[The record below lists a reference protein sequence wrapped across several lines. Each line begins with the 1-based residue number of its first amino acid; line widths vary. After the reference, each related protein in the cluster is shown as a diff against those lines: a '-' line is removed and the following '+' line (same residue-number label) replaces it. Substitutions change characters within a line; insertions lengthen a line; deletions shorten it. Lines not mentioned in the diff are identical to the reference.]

1 MPAPRSSPDWTNI
14 QNATD
19 SQTTPPH
26 SLDHQQ
32 TNCSPPDPS
41 IVQSNAETYNDRPV
55 SRDTLWRKLVAVFGL
70 PCIIGVA
77 AIDPGNL
84 EVDIQAGAAAGYA
97 LIWALLL
104 SSILGTILQTLSAH
118 VTICTGYHLAE
129 LCRRAYSRRWLLSN
143 IVFVITILSIVAFDI
158 AEVVGTAFAIQML
171 FHCPLWLGML
181 LSAVDTML
189 VLYLQK
195 TGITRVQLIVE
206 GLLLILATC
215 LIYEFFLS
223 SPSAADIAH
232 GAFVPTFGHRPQQ
245 GAILAVSIMGS
256 VIMSHNLFLHSW
268 LEKQRRCSDS
278 NVTSTASSINV
289 NSPSSNRNSDTDII
303 HSCRYAAAES
313 ASIFFSTFLIN
324 ACVLI
329 VAASLPQAIVS
340 AFDNLGLKTAGVLL
354 NRALGQQFAY
364 TAWAIALLA
373 SGHAATVTGALASQ
387 AVCEG
392 FLNIRQG
399 TTPSNI
405 ILASRVIAIIP
416 AVAAALAAGEQGSD
430 AIAVGSQTVLSF
442 ALPFAAI
449 PLFKMLNVTT
459 GPWSSHFSWLLNTGY
474 FVFCLVV
481 VANIFAVHEV
491 GRDIATNFG
500 SVALFGFLVL
510 IGATLIVLSVLVFTP
525 IHRSDVLDDGN
536 QLVSSDESERL
547 MNDRKTTYAL

>member
-1 MPAPRSSPDWTNI
+1 MSGLEGQLDCPNSQNDISSSSPLHSH
-14 QNATD
+14 D
-19 SQTTPPH
+19 SQPPSCSSPESACIRPSTQRTNSH
-26 SLDHQQ
+26 DLLDSQGSLWQRA
-32 TNCSPPDPS
+32 
-41 IVQSNAETYNDRPV
+41 IAI
-55 SRDTLWRKLVAVFGL
+55 FGL

-84 EVDIQAGAAAGYA
+84 EVDIQAGASTGYA

-104 SSILGTILQTLSAH
+104 SSVLGTILQTLSAH

-129 LCRRAYSRRWLLSN
+129 LCRRVYSRQWFLTK
-143 IVFVITILSIVAFDI
+143 IVFAITILSIIAFDV

-181 LSAVDTML
+181 LSAADTML

-195 TGITRVQLIVE
+195 TGMTRVQLIVE
-206 GLLLILATC
+206 GLLFILSVC

-223 SPSAADIAH
+223 SPSATDIAQ
-232 GAFVPTFGHRPQQ
+232 GTFVPTFGKRPQE
-245 GAILAVSIMGS
+245 GVILAVSIMGS

-268 LEKQRRCSDS
+268 LEKQRRNANSDI
-278 NVTSTASSINV
+278 VPTTPITANDSSIN
-289 NSPSSNRNSDTDII
+289 NSATQLVQ
-303 HSCRYAAAES
+303 SCRYAAIES

-329 VAASLPQAIVS
+329 VAASLPQAVVS
-340 AFDNLGLKTAGVLL
+340 TFDNLGLKTAGALL

-392 FLNIRQG
+392 FLDIRQG

-405 ILASRVIAIIP
+405 ILASRAIAIVP
-416 AVAAALAAGEQGSD
+416 AVAVALVAGEQGSD
-430 AIAVGSQTVLSF
+430 TLAVASQTMLSF

-449 PLFKMLNVTT
+449 PLFKMLSVIK
-459 GPWSSHFSWLLNTGY
+459 GPWASHFEWLLQLGY
-474 FVFCLVV
+474 VVFCLVM
-481 VANIFAVHEV
+481 VANVFAVQQV
-491 GRDIATNFG
+491 GRDIAVNFG
-500 SVALFGFLVL
+500 TIALLGFLILVATTFLLVLVL
-510 IGATLIVLSVLVFTP
+510 IFAPTNLSD
-525 IHRSDVLDDGN
+525 ICGDNGRSIPAGE
-536 QLVSSDESERL
+536 SDRL
-547 MNDRKTTYAL
+547 LNDKKSTYSV

>member
-1 MPAPRSSPDWTNI
+1 MSALESSLDRPIVQNNIDPQTAPLHSPDRQRPICSPLELPDVQSNTEPYVNSPSSPD
-14 QNATD
+14 
-19 SQTTPPH
+19 SF
-26 SLDHQQ
+26 
-32 TNCSPPDPS
+32 
-41 IVQSNAETYNDRPV
+41 
-55 SRDTLWRKLVAVFGL
+55 WRKLIAIFGL

-84 EVDIQAGAAAGYA
+84 EVDIQAGAITGYA

-104 SSILGTILQTLSAH
+104 SSVLGTILQTLSAH

-129 LCRRAYSRRWLLSN
+129 LCQRAYSRHWLLSN
-143 IVFVITILSIVAFDI
+143 IVFIITILSIIAFDI

-181 LSAVDTML
+181 LSAIDTMI

-195 TGITRVQLIVE
+195 TGMTRVQLIVE
-206 GLLLILATC
+206 GLLFILAAC

-223 SPSAADIAH
+223 SPSATDIVQ
-232 GAFVPTFGHRPQQ
+232 GTFVPTFGHRPKQ
-245 GAILAVSIMGS
+245 GVILAVSIMGS

-268 LEKQRRCSDS
+268 LEKQRRSCNS
-278 NVTSTASSINV
+278 NVTSTASVVTNL
-289 NSPSSNRNSDTDII
+289 SPSSSSDTEII
-303 HSCRYAAAES
+303 QSCRYAAIES
-313 ASIFFSTFLIN
+313 ATIFFSTFLIN

-329 VAASLPQAIVS
+329 VAASLPQTVVS
-340 AFDNLGLKTAGVLL
+340 TFDNLGLKTAGALL

-399 TTPSNI
+399 TTPSKL
-405 ILASRVIAIIP
+405 ILASRAIAIIP
-416 AVAAALAAGEQGSD
+416 AVVAALAAGEQGSD

-449 PLFKMLNVTT
+449 PLFKMLNGVT
-459 GPWSSHFSWLLNTGY
+459 GLWASHFSWLLKLGY
-474 FVFCLVV
+474 VVFCLVM
-481 VANIFAVHEV
+481 VANIFAIQQVAH
-491 GRDIATNFG
+491 DIATSFG
-500 SVALFGFLVL
+500 LFALSGFYVLVGITLLLLLVL
-510 IGATLIVLSVLVFTP
+510 IFIPTNF
-525 IHRSDVLDDGN
+525 SDVPDDTN
-536 QLVSSDESERL
+536 QLLSGNESERL
-547 MNDRKTTYAL
+547 VSDRKTTYSV

>member
-1 MPAPRSSPDWTNI
+1 MSAFES
-14 QNATD
+14 
-19 SQTTPPH
+19 
-26 SLDHQQ
+26 SLDWPSEQNDINSQAAPLHFPARQRPI
-32 TNCSPPDPS
+32 CSPLESHD
-41 IVQSNAETYNDRPV
+41 VQSRTEPCGNSSD
-55 SRDTLWRKLVAVFGL
+55 SHDSFWKKLIAIFGL

-84 EVDIQAGAAAGYA
+84 EVDIQAGAITGYA

-104 SSILGTILQTLSAH
+104 SSVLGTILQTLSAH

-129 LCRRAYSRRWLLSN
+129 LCQRAYSRHWLLSN
-143 IVFVITILSIVAFDI
+143 IVFIITILSIIAFDI

-181 LSAVDTML
+181 LSAVDTMI

-195 TGITRVQLIVE
+195 TGMTRVQLIVE
-206 GLLLILATC
+206 GLLLILAAC

-223 SPSAADIAH
+223 SPSATNIVQ
-232 GAFVPTFGHRPQQ
+232 GTFVPTFGRRPKQ
-245 GAILAVSIMGS
+245 GVILAVSIMGS

-268 LEKQRRCSDS
+268 LEKQRRSS
-278 NVTSTASSINV
+278 NSNGTSTTSVIIN
-289 NSPSSNRNSDTDII
+289 NPSSNSSSDTEII
-303 HSCRYAAAES
+303 QSCRYAAFES
-313 ASIFFSTFLIN
+313 STIFFFTFLTN

-329 VAASLPQAIVS
+329 VAASLPQTVVS
-340 AFDNLGLKTAGVLL
+340 TFDSLGLKTAGALL

-399 TTPSNI
+399 TTPSKW
-405 ILASRVIAIIP
+405 ILASRAIAIIP

-449 PLFKMLNVTT
+449 PLFKMLSGVT
-459 GPWSSHFSWLLNTGY
+459 GLWSSHFSWLLKLGY
-474 FVFCLVV
+474 VVFCSVM
-481 VANIFAVHEV
+481 VANIFAIHQVAH
-491 GRDIATNFG
+491 DIATSFG
-500 SVALFGFLVL
+500 SFALFCFFMLVGAILLLLLVL
-510 IGATLIVLSVLVFTP
+510 IFIPTNF
-525 IHRSDVLDDGN
+525 SDVLSDTDQLRSGN
-536 QLVSSDESERL
+536 ESERL
-547 MNDRKTTYAL
+547 IRDRKTTYSV